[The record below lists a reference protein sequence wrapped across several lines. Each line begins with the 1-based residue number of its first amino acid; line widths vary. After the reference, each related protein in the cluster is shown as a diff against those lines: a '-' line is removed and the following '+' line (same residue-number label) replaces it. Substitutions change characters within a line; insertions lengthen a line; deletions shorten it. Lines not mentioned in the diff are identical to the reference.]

1 MENSVYSF
9 DDFLSRNNPE
19 VKDKESVQKKNSE
32 ITEKIVEKAFE
43 KSEVE
48 EELPTIQNH
57 QTPISQSVVHHHD
70 NSQYARIQEPI
81 KESIN
86 LDNDATDDFND
97 TLYEVSNNEEEDNS
111 YPIYK
116 DKSEIF
122 SCDIRI
128 EGASQE
134 DAKARLLLECDNWNI
149 FFDGEIKNG
158 KVTIPI
164 KKMNILNEG
173 VRGRIKLEII
183 AEDTV
188 FTPWEDDFKIKM
200 SKKVTVSM
208 NDSKSNNSF
217 KSNPKNNNN
226 IGVKVNVKR

>member
-32 ITEKIVEKAFE
+32 ITTEKVVEKDFE
-43 KSEVE
+43 KSEVD
-48 EELPTIQNH
+48 EELSIIQNH
-57 QTPISQSVVHHHD
+57 QTPISQPTHT
-70 NSQYARIQEPI
+70 RIQEPI
-81 KESIN
+81 KESVE
-86 LDNDATDDFND
+86 LDSDIIEDSNEI
-97 TLYEVSNNEEEDNS
+97 LYEVSNNEEEDNS

>member
-43 KSEVE
+43 KSEVD
-48 EELPTIQNH
+48 EELSIIQNH
-57 QTPISQSVVHHHD
+57 QTPISH
-70 NSQYARIQEPI
+70 NIQEPI

-86 LDNDATDDFND
+86 LDNDVIEDSNEI
-97 TLYEVSNNEEEDNS
+97 LYEVSNNEEEDNS

>member
-32 ITEKIVEKAFE
+32 ITTEKVVEKDFE
-43 KSEVE
+43 KSEVD
-48 EELPTIQNH
+48 EELSIIQNH
-57 QTPISQSVVHHHD
+57 QTPISH
-70 NSQYARIQEPI
+70 NIQEPI

-86 LDNDATDDFND
+86 LDNDVIEDSNEI
-97 TLYEVSNNEEEDNS
+97 LYEVSNNEEEDNS